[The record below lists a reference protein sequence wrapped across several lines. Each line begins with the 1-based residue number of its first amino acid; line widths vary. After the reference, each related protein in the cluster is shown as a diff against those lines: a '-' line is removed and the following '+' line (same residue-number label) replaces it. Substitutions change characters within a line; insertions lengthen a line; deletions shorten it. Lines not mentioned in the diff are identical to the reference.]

1 MLRFSS
7 ARSIV
12 AAFTI
17 FFAGFAAAAIVD
29 RGPPYSNDQFLEL
42 VGERVP
48 PGFRQILPEWWAK
61 APDYLR
67 KRVLA
72 SPSEKWWPI
81 ILCNY
86 MGFKP
91 GAPGDQSAE
100 KCEDDWYRNSQR
112 GKANWS
118 PDGQWLGPSEECRKR
133 DKRSKWGELICD

>member
-1 MLRFSS
+1 MLRL
-7 ARSIV
+7 V
-12 AAFTI
+12 AALSLVAGFTI
-17 FFAGFAAAAIVD
+17 FAGGAVAEIVD
-29 RGPPYSNDQFLEL
+29 RGPPYTSDQFLSL
-42 VGERVP
+42 VSERVP

-61 APDYLR
+61 APEYLR

-72 SPSEKWWPI
+72 SASDKWWPI

-91 GAPGDQSAE
+91 DAPAGESAQ

-112 GKANWS
+112 GKSNWTA
-118 PDGQWLGPSEECRKR
+118 DGQWIGPSEECRKR